1 MNCLEFRRLLDTDP
15 DSKDDELVRHKAECE
30 SCAAFAARAA
40 RFSNTLSAAAR
51 IDAPENLES
60 RILLRQSF
68 SDSRTIFS
76 TKRALALAASMLVVA
91 GLVFSGAYLL
101 RQEDPLAREIF
112 TRISQADA
120 SFESITLLDKEAV
133 AEALAPVGLDLTG
146 ELEKVTYAGQSMLGG
161 KLSAHMVIQGE
172 WAPCTVF
179 LIPEIEVASRYTI
192 RGDNMKGV
200 VVPFDGGAVVIV
212 GAPQEMLEP
221 VIEKVRT
228 AFRWRRA

>member
-1 MNCLEFRRLLDTDP
+1 MNCLEFRRLLDTHP
-15 DSKDDELVRHKAECE
+15 DSKSDALVRHKAECE

-51 IDAPENLES
+51 IDVPENLKS

-68 SDSRTIFS
+68 SNSRTLFS
-76 TKRALALAASMLVVA
+76 KKGALALAASLLIVA
-91 GLVFSGAYLL
+91 GLVFSGTYLL
-101 RQEDPLAREIF
+101 RPEDPLAREIF
-112 TRISQADA
+112 TRISQADE
-120 SFESITLLDKEAV
+120 SFESKVLLDKQAV
-133 AEALAPVGLDLTG
+133 ADALAPVGLDLTD
-146 ELEKVTYAGQSMLGG
+146 ELEKVTYAGHSMLGG

-179 LIPEIEVASRYTI
+179 LIPEIEVASQYTI
-192 RGDNMKGV
+192 RGDNLKGV

-212 GAPQEMLEP
+212 GSPQEMLEP
-221 VIEKVRT
+221 VIERVKT